1 MDDGDRAVLERP
13 GEGRV
18 QAMENFGSR
27 YPLDAGGMAEA
38 VLRGVFSESRTGV
51 RATARDGTVALK
63 EE

>member
-1 MDDGDRAVLERP
+1 
-13 GEGRV
+13 
-18 QAMENFGSR
+18 MENFGSR
-27 YPLDAGGMAEA
+27 YPLCAGGMAEA